1 MVPIDKVVFTREVA
15 MFLVQL
21 WFIVSVLNLCI
32 NCYCMDIAKPAFDV
46 QQDCENIQAIQKG
59 AITRDAAPEITV
71 GSMAHA
77 AVGRYS
83 GEIIKKRVYL
93 MVLIAVTIC
102 VDALRL
108 YSRANDVDANL
119 TKRFGVEYTFWKMVT
134 QQGVD

>member
-32 NCYCMDIAKPAFDV
+32 NCWCMDIAKPAFDV
-46 QQDCENIQAIQKG
+46 QRDCENIQAIQKG
-59 AITRDAAPEITV
+59 TITRDAAPEITV

-83 GEIIKKRVYL
+83 GEISRKRVSL

-108 YSRANDVDANL
+108 YYRSNDVDANL
-119 TKRFGVEYTFWKMVT
+119 SKRFGVEYTFWKMVT